1 MKRWSDTL
9 VPALLGMALLL
20 AWEATTRAWSLSA
33 LVLPAPSGIGQ
44 SLLQGFATGY
54 WWPHIGQT
62 LLGVALGLTAGS
74 ALGFG
79 SGLLLGT
86 HPRLRRWLTPYLV
99 VSQLTPKLA
108 LAPLFILWFGF
119 GMLPTVVMTA
129 LICFFPLLENTLA
142 ALEDTEP
149 DQLELLRA
157 LGASRWQT
165 LWRLQVPAGRHT
177 LAAGLRT
184 ALVLAWVGTV
194 VSEFINASRGLG
206 AVIIGAQGA
215 MDTALLFAALV
226 LIALFGV
233 ASYGLLRALEHRF
246 LFFHPPAHSPETTP

>member
-1 MKRWSDTL
+1 MRRLSDTL
-9 VPALLGMALLL
+9 ASVLLGSSALLV
-20 AWEATTRAWSLSA
+20 WEAATRLWGLSA
-33 LVLPAPSGIGQ
+33 LVLPAPSQIGQ
-44 SLLQGFATGY
+44 ALVRGLASGY

-62 LLGVALGLTAGS
+62 LLGMSLGLTAG
-74 ALGFG
+74 ALLGFG

-86 HPRLRRWLTPYLV
+86 HARLRRWLTPYLV

-119 GMLPTVVMTA
+119 GTLPTVVMTA

-142 ALEDTEP
+142 ALEQTDP
-149 DQLELLRA
+149 QQLELLRA

-177 LAAGLRT
+177 LAAGLRV

-194 VSEFINASRGLG
+194 VSEFISASQGLG

-226 LIALFGV
+226 LIALLGV
-233 ASYGLLRALEHRF
+233 ASYGLLHLAQRCWG
-246 LFFHPPAHSPETTP
+246 TPD

>member
-1 MKRWSDTL
+1 MKRLPDTL
-9 VPALLGMALLL
+9 ISVLLGLLVL
-20 AWEATTRAWSLSA
+20 IGWEAATQAWGMSA
-33 LVLPAPSGIGQ
+33 LVLPAPTRIGQ
-44 SLLQGFATGY
+44 ALARGVSTGY

-62 LLGVALGLTAGS
+62 LLGVDLGLGAG
-74 ALGFG
+74 ALLGFG

-119 GMLPTVVMTA
+119 GTLPTVVMTA

-142 ALEDTEP
+142 ALEQTDP
-149 DQLELLRA
+149 QQLELLRA

-177 LAAGLRT
+177 LAAGLRV

-194 VSEFINASRGLG
+194 VSEFISASQGLG

-226 LIALFGV
+226 LIALLGV
-233 ASYGLLRALEHRF
+233 ASYGLLHLAQRCWG
-246 LFFHPPAHSPETTP
+246 TPD

>member
-1 MKRWSDTL
+1 MKPFAKSMGDLL
-9 VPALLGMALLL
+9 VSVALGLLVLLG
-20 AWEATTRAWSLSA
+20 WEVVTQTWSLSA
-33 LVLPAPSGIGQ
+33 LVLPAPSRIAQ
-44 SLLQGFATGY
+44 ALTKGFATGY

-62 LLGVALGLTAGS
+62 LVGVALGLLTGS

-119 GMLPTVVMTA
+119 GTLPTVVMTA

-142 ALEDTEP
+142 ALEQTDP
-149 DQLELLRA
+149 QQLELLRA

-177 LAAGLRT
+177 LAAGLRV

-194 VSEFINASRGLG
+194 VSEFISASHGLG

-226 LIALFGV
+226 LIALLGT
-233 ASYGLLRALEHRF
+233 ASYGLLQALERR
-246 LFFHPPAHSPETTP
+246 LRTPDTPLH

>member
-9 VPALLGMALLL
+9 VPALLGAALLL
-20 AWEATTRAWSLSA
+20 GWEAATRAWGLSA
-33 LVLPAPSGIGQ
+33 LVLPAPSRIGQ

-62 LLGVALGLTAGS
+62 VLGVALGLAAGS

-165 LWRLQVPAGRHT
+165 LWRLQVPAGRLT

-215 MDTALLFAALV
+215 MDTALLFAALA
-226 LIALFGV
+226 LIAGLGV
-233 ASYGLLRALEHRF
+233 ASYGLLRALESRF
-246 LFFHPPAHSPETTP
+246 LTFHPRPLSLETLP

>member
-1 MKRWSDTL
+1 MKSVKTSLGDLL
-9 VPALLGMALLL
+9 VSVALGLLVLLG
-20 AWEATTRAWSLSA
+20 WEAATQAWGLSA
-33 LVLPAPSGIGQ
+33 LVLPAPSRIWQ
-44 SLLQGFATGY
+44 ALAKGFATGY

-62 LLGVALGLTAGS
+62 LLGVALGLLAGS
-74 ALGFG
+74 VLGFG

-119 GMLPTVVMTA
+119 GTLPTVVMTA

-142 ALEDTEP
+142 ALEQTDA

-177 LAAGLRT
+177 LAAGLRV

-194 VSEFINASRGLG
+194 VSEFISASQGLG
-206 AVIIGAQGA
+206 AVIIGAQGS

-226 LIALFGV
+226 LIALLGT
-233 ASYGLLRALEHRF
+233 ASYGLLHALERRWRAPDSRIH
-246 LFFHPPAHSPETTP
+246 

>member
-1 MKRWSDTL
+1 MKSVKTSLGDLL
-9 VPALLGMALLL
+9 VSVALGLLVLLG
-20 AWEATTRAWSLSA
+20 WEAATQAWGLSA
-33 LVLPAPSGIGQ
+33 LVLPAPSRIWQ
-44 SLLQGFATGY
+44 ALAKGFATGY

-62 LLGVALGLTAGS
+62 LLGVALGLLAGS
-74 ALGFG
+74 VLGFG

-119 GMLPTVVMTA
+119 GTLPTVVMTA

-142 ALEDTEP
+142 ALEQTDP
-149 DQLELLRA
+149 QPLELLRA

-177 LAAGLRT
+177 LAAGLRV

-194 VSEFINASRGLG
+194 VSEFISASHGLG

-226 LIALFGV
+226 LIALLGT
-233 ASYGLLRALEHRF
+233 ASYGLLHTLERRLRAPDPDVH
-246 LFFHPPAHSPETTP
+246 

>member
-1 MKRWSDTL
+1 MTRLYDAL
-9 VPALLGMALLL
+9 VSIALGLLLLLG
-20 AWEATTRAWSLSA
+20 WEAATQAWGLSA
-33 LVLPAPSGIGQ
+33 LVLPAPSRIAQALAKGM
-44 SLLQGFATGY
+44 ATGY

-62 LLGVALGLTAGS
+62 LLGVVLGLLAGS
-74 ALGFG
+74 MLGFG

-86 HPRLRRWLTPYLV
+86 HPRLRRWLTPYLL

-119 GMLPTVVMTA
+119 GTLPTVVMTA

-142 ALEDTEP
+142 ALEQTDEQ
-149 DQLELLRA
+149 QLELLRA

-177 LAAGLRT
+177 LAAGLRV

-206 AVIIGAQGA
+206 AVIIGAQGT
-215 MDTALLFAALV
+215 MDTALLFAALL
-226 LIALFGV
+226 LIALLGT
-233 ASYGLLRALEHRF
+233 ASYGLLHTLERRWCA
-246 LFFHPPAHSPETTP
+246 PAPTL

>member
-1 MKRWSDTL
+1 MRRLSDAL
-9 VPALLGMALLL
+9 VSLALGLLLLLG
-20 AWEATTRAWSLSA
+20 WETATQTWGLSA
-33 LVLPAPSGIGQ
+33 LVLPAPSQIGQ
-44 SLLQGFATGY
+44 ALARGFATGY

-62 LLGVALGLTAGS
+62 LLGVALGLWAGS

-86 HPRLRRWLTPYLV
+86 QPRLRRWLTPYLV

-119 GMLPTVVMTA
+119 GTLPTVVMTA

-142 ALEDTEP
+142 ALEQTDP

-177 LAAGLRT
+177 LAAGLRV

-194 VSEFINASRGLG
+194 VSEFISASRGLG
-206 AVIIGAQGA
+206 AVIIGAQGS

-226 LIALFGV
+226 LIALLGT
-233 ASYGLLRALEHRF
+233 ASYGLLRALERRWASSDTH
-246 LFFHPPAHSPETTP
+246 FH

>member
-1 MKRWSDTL
+1 MKRWSDIL
-9 VPALLGMALLL
+9 VPALLGAALLL
-20 AWEATTRAWSLSA
+20 AWEAATRAWGLSA
-33 LVLPAPSGIGQ
+33 LVLPAPSRIGQ

-62 LLGVALGLTAGS
+62 VLGVALGLAAGS

-215 MDTALLFAALV
+215 MDTALLFAALA
-226 LIALFGV
+226 LIAGLGV
-233 ASYGLLRALEHRF
+233 ASYGLLRALESRF
-246 LFFHPPAHSPETTP
+246 LTFHPLSLETLP

>member
-9 VPALLGMALLL
+9 VPALLGAALLL
-20 AWEATTRAWSLSA
+20 GWEAATRAWDLSA
-33 LVLPAPSGIGQ
+33 LVLPAPSRIGQ

-62 LLGVALGLTAGS
+62 VLGVALGLGAGS

-215 MDTALLFAALV
+215 MDTALLFAALA
-226 LIALFGV
+226 LIAGLGV
-233 ASYGLLRALEHRF
+233 ASYGLLRALESRF
-246 LFFHPPAHSPETTP
+246 LTFHPLSLETLP

>member
-1 MKRWSDTL
+1 MKPRATPVRDLL
-9 VPALLGMALLL
+9 VSLALGLLALLGWEL
-20 AWEATTRAWSLSA
+20 ATQAWGLSA
-33 LVLPAPSGIGQ
+33 LVLPAPSRIAQ
-44 SLLQGFATGY
+44 ALAQGFATGY

-62 LLGVALGLTAGS
+62 VLGVALGLLAGS

-119 GMLPTVVMTA
+119 GTLPTVVMTA

-142 ALEDTEP
+142 ALEQTDP
-149 DQLELLRA
+149 QQLELLRA

-177 LAAGLRT
+177 LAAGLRV

-194 VSEFINASRGLG
+194 VSEFISASQGLG

-226 LIALFGV
+226 LIALLGV
-233 ASYGLLRALEHRF
+233 TCYGLLHTLERRLRAPAPH
-246 LFFHPPAHSPETTP
+246 FH

>member
-1 MKRWSDTL
+1 MKHLQDRLISVVL
-9 VPALLGMALLL
+9 GVLLLLG
-20 AWEATTRAWSLSA
+20 WETATRAWALSA
-33 LVLPAPSGIGQ
+33 LVLPAPSLIGQ
-44 SLLQGFATGY
+44 ALARGFATGY

-62 LLGVALGLTAGS
+62 LLGVALGLLAGS
-74 ALGFG
+74 LLGFG

-119 GMLPTVVMTA
+119 GTLPTVVMTA

-142 ALEDTEP
+142 ALEQTDR

-157 LGASRWQT
+157 LGAGRWPT

-177 LAAGLRT
+177 LAAGLRV

-226 LIALFGV
+226 LIALLGT
-233 ASYGLLRALEHRF
+233 ASYGLLSALERRWCAPDRALD
-246 LFFHPPAHSPETTP
+246 

>member
-1 MKRWSDTL
+1 MKSVKTSLGDLL
-9 VPALLGMALLL
+9 VSVALGLLVLLG
-20 AWEATTRAWSLSA
+20 WEAVTQAWGLSA
-33 LVLPAPSGIGQ
+33 LVLPAPSRIGQ
-44 SLLQGFATGY
+44 ALAKGFATGY

-62 LLGVALGLTAGS
+62 LLGVALGLLAGS

-119 GMLPTVVMTA
+119 GTLPTVVMTA

-142 ALEDTEP
+142 ALEQTDA

-177 LAAGLRT
+177 LAAGLRV

-194 VSEFINASRGLG
+194 VSEFISASHGLG
-206 AVIIGAQGA
+206 AVIIGAQGS

-226 LIALFGV
+226 LIALLGTT
-233 ASYGLLRALEHRF
+233 SYGLLRALERRWRAPDTRF
-246 LFFHPPAHSPETTP
+246 H

>member
-1 MKRWSDTL
+1 MKRASDT
-9 VPALLGMALLL
+9 VISVLLGVALLL
-20 AWEATTRAWSLSA
+20 AWEGATRAWGLSA
-33 LVLPAPSGIGQ
+33 LVLPAPSRIGQ

-54 WWPHIGQT
+54 WWPHVGQT
-62 LLGVALGLTAGS
+62 LAGVALGLTAGC

-79 SGLLLGT
+79 CGLLLGT

-142 ALEDTEP
+142 ALEQTDP

-165 LWRLQVPAGRHT
+165 LWQLQVPAGRHT
-177 LAAGLRT
+177 LAAGLRV

-194 VSEFINASRGLG
+194 VSEFISASKGLG

-226 LIALFGV
+226 LIAGLGV
-233 ASYGLLRALEHRF
+233 ASYGLLRALESRF
-246 LFFHPPAHSPETTP
+246 LSFHPQPLSLETLP

>member
-1 MKRWSDTL
+1 MKSVKTSLGDLL
-9 VPALLGMALLL
+9 VSVALGLLVLLG
-20 AWEATTRAWSLSA
+20 WEAATQAWGLSA
-33 LVLPAPSGIGQ
+33 LVLPAPSRIWQ
-44 SLLQGFATGY
+44 ALAKGFATGY

-62 LLGVALGLTAGS
+62 LLGVALGLLAGS

-86 HPRLRRWLTPYLV
+86 HPRLRRWLTPYLL

-119 GMLPTVVMTA
+119 GTLPTVVMTA

-142 ALEDTEP
+142 ALEQTDP

-177 LAAGLRT
+177 LAAGLRV

-194 VSEFINASRGLG
+194 VSEFISASRGLG
-206 AVIIGAQGA
+206 AVIIGAQGS

-226 LIALFGV
+226 LIALLGT
-233 ASYGLLRALEHRF
+233 ASYGLLRALERRWASSDTH
-246 LFFHPPAHSPETTP
+246 FH

>member
-1 MKRWSDTL
+1 MKPRATPVRDLL
-9 VPALLGMALLL
+9 V
-20 AWEATTRAWSLSA
+20 SL
-33 LVLPAPSGIGQ
+33 
-44 SLLQGFATGY
+44 
-54 WWPHIGQT
+54 
-62 LLGVALGLTAGS
+62 ALGLLAGS

-119 GMLPTVVMTA
+119 GTLPTVVMTA

-142 ALEDTEP
+142 ALEQTDP
-149 DQLELLRA
+149 QQLELLRA

-177 LAAGLRT
+177 LAAGLRV

-194 VSEFINASRGLG
+194 VSEFISASQGLG

-226 LIALFGV
+226 LIALLGV
-233 ASYGLLRALEHRF
+233 TCYGLLHTLERRLRAPAPH
-246 LFFHPPAHSPETTP
+246 FH

>member
-1 MKRWSDTL
+1 MKRLPDTL
-9 VPALLGMALLL
+9 FSLALGLLVLLG
-20 AWEATTRAWSLSA
+20 WEAATQTWGLSA
-33 LVLPAPSGIGQ
+33 LVLPAPSRIGQ
-44 SLLQGFATGY
+44 ALAKGFATGY

-62 LLGVALGLTAGS
+62 LLSVALGLLAGG

-119 GMLPTVVMTA
+119 GTLPTVMMTA

-142 ALEDTEP
+142 ALEQTDP
-149 DQLELLRA
+149 DQMELLRA

-177 LAAGLRT
+177 LAAGLRV

-194 VSEFINASRGLG
+194 VSEFISASQGLG

-226 LIALFGV
+226 LIALLGTV
-233 ASYGLLRALEHRF
+233 SYGLLHVLQRRGSVPVTRF
-246 LFFHPPAHSPETTP
+246 H

>member
-1 MKRWSDTL
+1 MKRLSDACISA
-9 VPALLGMALLL
+9 ALGLALLL
-20 AWEATTRAWSLSA
+20 AWEFATRHWGLSA
-33 LVLPAPSGIGQ
+33 LVLPAPSRIGEA
-44 SLLQGFATGY
+44 LARGFATGY
-54 WWPHIGQT
+54 WWPHIAQT
-62 LLGVALGLTAGS
+62 LLGVLLGLASG
-74 ALGFG
+74 ALLGFG

-142 ALEDTEP
+142 ALEQTDAQ
-149 DQLELLRA
+149 QLELLRA

-165 LWRLQVPAGRHT
+165 LWRLQVPAARHT
-177 LAAGLRT
+177 LAAGLRV

-194 VSEFINASRGLG
+194 VSEFISASKGLG

-215 MDTALLFAALV
+215 MDTALLFAALL
-226 LIALFGV
+226 LIALLGV
-233 ASYGLLRALEHRF
+233 ASYGLLGSLERRCGA
-246 LFFHPPAHSPETTP
+246 PPPSPL

>member
-1 MKRWSDTL
+1 MKPPMTYVRDLL
-9 VPALLGMALLL
+9 VSVALGLLVLLG
-20 AWEATTRAWSLSA
+20 WEAATQAWGLSA
-33 LVLPAPSGIGQ
+33 LVLPAPSRIWQ
-44 SLLQGFATGY
+44 ALAKGFATGY

-62 LLGVALGLTAGS
+62 LLGVALGLLAGS
-74 ALGFG
+74 VLGFG

-119 GMLPTVVMTA
+119 GTLPTVVMTA

-142 ALEDTEP
+142 ALEQTDA

-177 LAAGLRT
+177 LAAGLRV

-194 VSEFINASRGLG
+194 VSEFISASQGLG
-206 AVIIGAQGA
+206 AVIIGAQGS

-226 LIALFGV
+226 LIALLGT
-233 ASYGLLRALEHRF
+233 ASYGLLHALERRWRAPDSRIH
-246 LFFHPPAHSPETTP
+246 

>member
-1 MKRWSDTL
+1 MKSQTTPLHDLL
-9 VPALLGMALLL
+9 VSLALGLLVLLSWEL
-20 AWEATTRAWSLSA
+20 ATQAWGLSA
-33 LVLPAPSGIGQ
+33 LVLPAPSRVG
-44 SLLQGFATGY
+44 LALQKGFFTGY

-62 LLGVALGLTAGS
+62 LLGVVLGLFAGGT
-74 ALGFG
+74 LGFG

-119 GMLPTVVMTA
+119 GTLPTVVMTA

-142 ALEDTEP
+142 ALEQTDP
-149 DQLELLRA
+149 QQLELLRA

-177 LAAGLRT
+177 LAAGLRV

-194 VSEFINASRGLG
+194 VSEFISASQGLG

-226 LIALFGV
+226 LIALIGT
-233 ASYGLLRALEHRF
+233 ASYGLLHAIERRLRTPDPN
-246 LFFHPPAHSPETTP
+246 FH

>member
-1 MKRWSDTL
+1 MKRLPDTL
-9 VPALLGMALLL
+9 VSLALGLLVLLG
-20 AWEATTRAWSLSA
+20 WEAATQAWGLSA
-33 LVLPAPSGIGQ
+33 LVLPSPSRIAQ
-44 SLLQGFATGY
+44 ALTKGFATGY

-62 LLGVALGLTAGS
+62 LLGVALGLLAGS

-79 SGLLLGT
+79 SGLLLGS

-119 GMLPTVVMTA
+119 GTLPTVVMTA

-142 ALEDTEP
+142 ALEQTDP

-177 LAAGLRT
+177 LAAGLRV

-194 VSEFINASRGLG
+194 VSEFISASRGLG
-206 AVIIGAQGA
+206 AVIIGAQGS

-226 LIALFGV
+226 LIALLGT
-233 ASYGLLRALEHRF
+233 ASYGLLHVLERRW
-246 LFFHPPAHSPETTP
+246 TTPDTHFH

>member
-1 MKRWSDTL
+1 MKMKDLPDTL
-9 VPALLGMALLL
+9 VSVALGAIALL
-20 AWEATTRAWSLSA
+20 AWETATRWWGLSA
-33 LVLPAPSGIGQ
+33 LVLPAPSQIGQ
-44 SLLQGFATGY
+44 ALGRGLASGY
-54 WWPHIGQT
+54 WWPHVGQT
-62 LLGVALGLTAGS
+62 VLGMSLGLAAG
-74 ALGFG
+74 ALLGFG

-119 GMLPTVVMTA
+119 GTLPTVVMTA

-142 ALEDTEP
+142 ALEQTDP
-149 DQLELLRA
+149 QQLELLRA

-177 LAAGLRT
+177 LAAGLRV

-194 VSEFINASRGLG
+194 VSEFIHAGRGLG

-226 LIALFGV
+226 LIALLGV
-233 ASYGLLRALEHRF
+233 ASYALLGLLERRWCAPRQRF
-246 LFFHPPAHSPETTP
+246 D